1 MPDQTPADPI
11 LAVIHLF
18 KQLDDLVP
26 VRLNPSSRCGSTNHA
41 YQASATLPPKGSVD
55 EYSSLILEARTIRD
69 TYSQRRGEISQEL
82 CSAQEMAK
90 LHELRLS
97 HTLAALSAVE
107 DLLGEVRA
115 RFRAKGIPVAD
126 PRHIPR
132 HPTPR
137 SESVAVESVTINPG
151 TERVEP
157 HVVNDPVSP
166 LIFSQKK
173 NASKGR

>member
-1 MPDQTPADPI
+1 MPDQTSADPI

-26 VRLNPSSRCGSTNHA
+26 VRLNPSSQCGLTNHA

-55 EYSSLILEARTIRD
+55 EYSSLILEACTIRD
-69 TYSQRRGEISQEL
+69 TYSQRCGEISQEL

-97 HTLAALSAVE
+97 HMLAALSAVE

-115 RFRAKGIPVAD
+115 CFRAKGIPVTD
-126 PRHIPR
+126 PRHIPC

-137 SESVAVESVTINPG
+137 SESAAVESVTINPG

-166 LIFSQKK
+166 LIFKI
-173 NASKGR
+173 GRAHV